1 MIEINTYFFYIY
13 TPCLTLTS
21 QKIQLYKF
29 DRMKVPHTKS
39 LVIYSGSLIT
49 KEKKKFTHYIQTLTN
64 HDLPEALVIN

>member
-1 MIEINTYFFYIY
+1 MIEINRYFFYIY

-39 LVIYSGSLIT
+39 LVIYSGSLIK
-49 KEKKKFTHYIQTLTN
+49 KEKKKVYQLHSNTDKSRPSGSVSN
-64 HDLPEALVIN
+64 